1 MMRLVPRSVR
11 TALGFTLLGV
21 LIGAQLHAALSPTDA
36 VEQFKKMKRAFLL
49 ISGKYVEQVSAQR
62 LATGGVN
69 GMLDR
74 LDPYSSYVPPADV
87 AHKRNRI
94 RGAFGGVGIRYNVI
108 DDTAR
113 VVASIEGGPSAEA
126 GIRAGDRIVEIEDST
141 AVGLSSQHIQTRLTG
156 REGTTVTFTVY
167 RPVSGERL
175 DFTLRRGEVPL
186 PSVRA
191 PHLLDDQTGYLKIGR
206 FARSTP
212 DEFVRAVSDL
222 KRRGMTRLVLDL
234 RGNTGGVL
242 EAAARVA
249 DELLGEAGR
258 SVVRVEGRADAF
270 LSSYRVPDRA
280 LSAFWTYAQE
290 KEVLTLTANP
300 RAVTPS
306 RQVDPASARAG
317 AERVV
322 RLHVKGHLANVLFGA
337 GAGLPLLNRTDPI
350 VKNARTL
357 WSSSQELADYHSSS
371 GD

>member
-1 MMRLVPRSVR
+1 
-11 TALGFTLLGV
+11 
-21 LIGAQLHAALSPTDA
+21 
-36 VEQFKKMKRAFLL
+36 
-49 ISGKYVEQVSAQR
+49 
-62 LATGGVN
+62 
-69 GMLDR
+69 
-74 LDPYSSYVPPADV
+74 
-87 AHKRNRI
+87 
-94 RGAFGGVGIRYNVI
+94 
-108 DDTAR
+108 
-113 VVASIEGGPSAEA
+113 
-126 GIRAGDRIVEIEDST
+126 
-141 AVGLSSQHIQTRLTG
+141 
-156 REGTTVTFTVY
+156 
-167 RPVSGERL
+167 
-175 DFTLRRGEVPL
+175 
-186 PSVRA
+186 
-191 PHLLDDQTGYLKIGR
+191 
-206 FARSTP
+206 
-212 DEFVRAVSDL
+212 
-222 KRRGMTRLVLDL
+222 MTRLVLDL

-258 SVVRVEGRADAF
+258 SVVRVEGRASGTNRTLRTQTGGVLDEAPVTLLVDGNTASASEILAGALQDHDRALLVGRRTFGKGLVQKAFSLHDGGLLNLTVAAYYTPVGRFIQRPHGSARRTRPAPSTITDRRGAAVPAPAYKEHMPDSLTYRTVHGRTVYGGGGILPDYVVQPDTASLSGFLKGPELDRLFRLFVAEWVSAHARSLRDTWQGRPDAF

-350 VKNARTL
+350 VQNARTL